1 MPDRSASHAVID
13 TARERSVSFAPPDHH
28 RPTQTVTDRA
38 LIAVGPGRPVP
49 AVPPGSGP
57 LRDEVNGFPIQ
68 LAKVQRPALRDETL
82 ERPRLLDWLR
92 AKIHGR
98 VVLLLADAGYGKTT
112 LLADFSRRTRL
123 RTLWYRL
130 DDDDRDWV
138 SFLHHLVAAGRE
150 HDPTFA
156 PVTSSLLNE
165 IGVSGPS
172 RERVLDAFIRELPTI
187 VVGGAALILDDFHL
201 VDDAAD
207 VRHIVRELL
216 ARAPERL
223 SIVFA
228 SRRNPSVPL
237 ARLRAVGEVAELDT
251 DDLRFD
257 AAETTQLFT
266 ETYGRQLEPDV
277 LADLTVRT
285 EGWIASLQLV
295 QAALR
300 DRSASEIRRFVRS
313 LTGADHD
320 LYDYLAEE
328 VVGDLP
334 DELQRFL
341 MDTSILQVVTPELAE
356 VVSARRPDDV
366 VRLTAAAERL
376 TLLSRLSGGPRTHQ
390 RYHPLVREFLEARF
404 RAFDGAPAVEALHR
418 RAAAAAAPS
427 DWRLGA
433 HHYREAGDL
442 EAMLTVVGG
451 AIPTIMGNGQYALA
465 QGFMAPIPAD
475 QRPPGF
481 DLILSRVD
489 MQHGDFEAAITASQS
504 VLDTPDLDPVQ
515 RDHALLNL
523 LTLHL
528 NNGDGERALNFA
540 HLLAETSDPSLQ
552 DIAEA
557 SELIVASATN
567 GNLDVLVK
575 RLQSMVRR
583 QGSDRVH
590 HLGVTLF
597 NLAWCLG
604 VQDRN
609 HDALR
614 ELDKAIEAFDSSSAG
629 IELAASRALRA
640 PLLARLGRMDEANR
654 IIQSFVPPSQGF
666 IENEVLI
673 ELGAVHD
680 NFGSGERALSILS
693 QVGPL
698 DALSLAEQRLLAMTK
713 CRWHVRRGEFE
724 LAEMQLGRFPRGLAT
739 TPGSGA
745 EQRTTRA
752 YLAVSRGDADGSR
765 VAAEAAGFAQLQGAR
780 SWRRVAELLDAIS
793 TKSTDLNGAIANG
806 AVEAGWHLT
815 FVAELLVPLLGSLD
829 DDARNTVHIAA
840 RDHPER
846 WRRALRTHLDAHPER
861 SPVEQARL
869 LEEIGERI
877 DIRPLRTLARSL
889 RRSHDGAELGR
900 QLARRL
906 ADRIWIEDQG
916 RTALEI
922 GPRRIPGSSV
932 RRKVLALTCFLL
944 SRVDLSAT
952 RDQVLEALW
961 PDLDPGLAL
970 NSLNQTLY
978 FLRRVFEDPYS
989 DDLSPGYVWHDSDVI
1004 WLDPELVDSRSI
1016 RCQSLIQSL
1025 STPRSP
1031 DEVEALV
1038 STYRGRFALDFE
1050 YEEWSA
1056 GYRDSLHASY
1066 LEIVERAVHD
1076 DLATGHYDRGISV
1089 ARRALTVDPDAEQI
1103 EVSLLRLYR
1112 VTGAHSAAAE
1122 QYAHYAAVMR
1132 NELGLEPPALETF

>member
-49 AVPPGSGP
+49 VVPSGSGP
-57 LRDEVNGFPIQ
+57 LRDEVIGFPIQ

-92 AKIHGR
+92 AKVHGR
-98 VVLLLADAGYGKTT
+98 VFLLLADAGYGKTT

-165 IGVSGPS
+165 IGVSGPN

-187 VVGGAALILDDFHL
+187 VVGGAALIFDDFHL

-257 AAETTQLFT
+257 ASETTQLFT

-313 LTGADHD
+313 MTGADHD

-404 RAFDGAPAVEALHR
+404 RASDGAPAVEALHR

-504 VLDTPDLDPVQ
+504 VLDIPDLDPVQ

-528 NNGDGERALNFA
+528 NNGDGERAVDYAERLLYVTA
-540 HLLAETSDPSLQ
+540 DEHLRE
-552 DIAEA
+552 IAEA
-557 SELIVASATN
+557 SKEVVETSFDGDLALA
-567 GNLDVLVK
+567 GR
-575 RLQSMVRR
+575 RLRAMADRQRGVRR
-583 QGSDRVH
+583 H
-590 HLGVTLF
+590 HFAVTMF
-597 NLAWCLG
+597 NVACCSG
-604 VQDRN
+604 AQDRN
-609 HDALR
+609 QQALL
-614 ELDKAIEAFDSSSAG
+614 EVDEAIEAFASSSG
-629 IELAASRALRA
+629 GLELAAAWGLKA
-640 PLLARLGRMDEANR
+640 AILMRLGGIDEAERIRDRILDPAGGFVQDEVFIDLAAANDSFSNGEQAQTLLNR
-654 IIQSFVPPSQGF
+654 IGDRPT
-666 IENEVLI
+666 
-673 ELGAVHD
+673 
-680 NFGSGERALSILS
+680 
-693 QVGPL
+693 
-698 DALSLAEQRLLAMTK
+698 LSLAEKRLVALTRA
-713 CRWHVRRGEFE
+713 RWFVRRRQFDAAKSS
-724 LAEMQLGRFPRGLAT
+724 LKDFPLGLAT
-739 TPGSGA
+739 NPGA
-745 EQRTTRA
+745 ESEFLATKA
-752 YLAVSRGDADGSR
+752 YVALASSDPDSLRLAQHAAAFANAQGAHSSRRLAECLVALQLGGDA
-765 VAAEAAGFAQLQGAR
+765 
-780 SWRRVAELLDAIS
+780 LDE
-793 TKSTDLNGAIANG
+793 
-806 AVEAGWHLT
+806 AVEGTGNASPWHLT
-815 FVAELLVPLLGSLD
+815 YLAELLVVRLEELSPAGSL
-829 DDARNTVHIAA
+829 AVKHAA
-840 RDHPER
+840 ELHPER
-846 WRRALRTHLDAHPER
+846 WRRVLREQ
-861 SPVEQARL
+861 VEGHAGPSVVEAARL
-869 LEEIGERI
+869 LEAVGDQS
-877 DIRPLRTLARSL
+877 DIKRLRRFGRTLKR
-889 RRSHDGAELGR
+889 AEGSDVGR
-900 QLARRL
+900 GLSRRL
-906 ADRIWIEDQG
+906 AHRIWIEDQG
-916 RTALEI
+916 RTYLEI
-922 GPRRIPGSSV
+922 GPRHIPGSV
-932 RRKVLALTCFLL
+932 MRRKVLALACFLI
-944 SRVDLSAT
+944 SRHELSAT
-952 RDQVLEALW
+952 RDHVLDALW
-961 PDLDPGLAL
+961 PDLDPDLAL

-978 FLRRVFEDPYS
+978 FLRRVFEESYS
-989 DDLSPGYVWHDSDVI
+989 DDLSPGYVRHDSELV
-1004 WLDPELVDSRSI
+1004 WLDPQLVDSRSVRCRNLI
-1016 RCQSLIQSL
+1016 RTL
-1025 STPRSP
+1025 SSHPTP
-1031 DEVEALV
+1031 DEVERLV
-1038 STYRGRFALDFE
+1038 SLYRGRFALDFQ
-1050 YEEWSA
+1050 YEEWASA
-1056 GYRDSLHASY
+1056 YRDSLHAAY
-1066 LEIVERAVHD
+1066 LEIVERSVHED
-1076 DLATGHYDRGISV
+1076 FATGHYDRGISI
-1089 ARRALTVDPDAEQI
+1089 ARRALEVDSDAEQI

-1112 VTGAHSAAAE
+1112 VTGAHAAAAE

-1132 NELGLEPPALETF
+1132 NELGLEPPPLETF